1 MLTHKYSIGDKVV
14 VRRGLAGKRLESAMG
29 GSCYFTH
36 AMSQYAGTTVTI
48 KRVVTASN
56 HRYQIVEDGGSW
68 FWTDEFFENHPASTH
83 EIDVSA
89 FI

>member
-1 MLTHKYSIGDKVV
+1 MPTYKYGRGDKVV

-29 GSCYFTH
+29 GSCYF
-36 AMSQYAGTTVTI
+36 AYEMERYAGTTVTI
-48 KRVVTASN
+48 KRVNTVIN
-56 HRYQIVEDGGSW
+56 YRYKIVEDGESW
-68 FWTDEFFENHPASTH
+68 FWIDEFFEDYIESKA